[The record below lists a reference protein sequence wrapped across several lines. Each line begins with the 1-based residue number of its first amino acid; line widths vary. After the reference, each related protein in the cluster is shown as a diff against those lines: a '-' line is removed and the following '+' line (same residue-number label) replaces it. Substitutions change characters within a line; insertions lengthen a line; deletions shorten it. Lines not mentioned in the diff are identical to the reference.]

1 MTELKAIELVDI
13 EETNDV
19 EFTENNN
26 PAKVTIMRLK
36 MDKFEWFLS
45 DEFKKLR
52 DGFTP
57 VDNKNYLHQADPEIE
72 AAKSAAASSASTAD
86 VATQIQLQKIKMMTL
101 TKRIRRNLKPMISLR
116 KKLDPMQLK

>member
-19 EFTENNN
+19 EYTENNN
-26 PAKVTIMRLK
+26 PAKVKIMRLK

-45 DEFKKLR
+45 DEFKNLR

-57 VDNKNYLHQADPEIE
+57 VDNRKYIHEPDPEIE
-72 AAKSAAASSASTAD
+72 AAKSAAASSASM
-86 VATQIQLQKIKMMTL
+86 QCRGSKF
-101 TKRIRRNLKPMISLR
+101 NS
-116 KKLDPMQLK
+116 KK